1 MRSTA
6 RANVFIAD
14 KDNHRVRM
22 VDPVSGL
29 ISTVA
34 GTGVAGTTGDGG
46 DAIAAQLNEPRGIA
60 VDTAGN
66 VFIGEDEGH
75 VVRKV
80 DAATGTISTVLGTG
94 AAGCDAPGGTGT
106 SVAVEGPRSM
116 VVDDDGD
123 LLVGLAKCPAIIR
136 VEGVG
141 SPAGPV
147 VMCNGLRATI
157 VGTDADDVIVGTDGD
172 DVIDAGDGN
181 DVVDARRGDD
191 TVCGGKGDDE
201 INGRAGNDTL
211 LGERGVDLLRG
222 GPGDDMLDGGTG
234 NDQFRDGPGNDNLT
248 GGAGNDRFV
257 GDGGINAYFG
267 GDGAGDLL
275 DFRNSAVP
283 VTVDLGAGTIADSVR
298 IIGTVGG
305 VERLRGSP
313 QGDTFIG
320 GAEDNS
326 LIGLD
331 GDDILMGRGGADTIA
346 GNLGDDDIQG
356 EEGDDFLTGG
366 QGDDTIDGG
375 SGTDHIAAG
384 PGTDGCIGGETVFGC
399 E

>member
-1 MRSTA
+1 MDAGTGIISTVA
-6 RANVFIAD
+6 GAGGFGCGALGGAATATDLQFEGIAVGSDGSLLIADGDCDRVLSVDLATGLTSLFAGTGVAGFSGDGGPATAAMLPGPSALAVDGTGNVFIAD

-46 DAIAAQLNEPRGIA
+46 DGIAAQLNEPRGIA

-147 VMCNGLRATI
+147 VMSNGLRAT
-157 VGTDADDVIVGTDGD
+157 IVGTDGD

-211 LGERGVDLLRG
+211 LGERGVDRG
-222 GPGDDMLDGGTG
+222 TSSSVVTATIWSTARPAVISSTAETGPTG
-234 NDQFRDGPGNDNLT
+234 
-248 GGAGNDRFV
+248 
-257 GDGGINAYFG
+257 
-267 GDGAGDLL
+267 
-275 DFRNSAVP
+275 
-283 VTVDLGAGTIADSVR
+283 
-298 IIGTVGG
+298 
-305 VERLRGSP
+305 
-313 QGDTFIG
+313 
-320 GAEDNS
+320 
-326 LIGLD
+326 
-331 GDDILMGRGGADTIA
+331 
-346 GNLGDDDIQG
+346 
-356 EEGDDFLTGG
+356 
-366 QGDDTIDGG
+366 
-375 SGTDHIAAG
+375 
-384 PGTDGCIGGETVFGC
+384 C
-399 E
+399 